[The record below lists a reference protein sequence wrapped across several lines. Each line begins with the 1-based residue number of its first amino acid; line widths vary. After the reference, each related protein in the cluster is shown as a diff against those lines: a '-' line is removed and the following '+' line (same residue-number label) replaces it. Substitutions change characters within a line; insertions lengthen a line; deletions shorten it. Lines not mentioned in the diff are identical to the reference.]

1 MIFANSGHSLLKVK
15 QSHILDKLVGP
26 VNVRRGIRRSFRE
39 VEFVLN
45 RFPLQCQH
53 RALAMSA
60 TTSLQARLFPTMAKE
75 ERAVSRMGKELELF
89 NKNIEQNK
97 EQYQAVRMVWILT
110 KVTLIIRWFHKP
122 LQYQE

>member
-1 MIFANSGHSLLKVK
+1 MIYFLQDVDAHCLE
-15 QSHILDKLVGP
+15 KLIGP
-26 VNVRRGIRRSFRE
+26 DNHRRGIRRSFRKL
-39 VEFVLN
+39 EFVLN

-60 TTSLQARLFPTMAKE
+60 TTSLQARLFPTEAKR
-75 ERAVSRMGKELELF
+75 ERDVSQKGKKLELF

-110 KVTLIIRWFHKP
+110 KVIVNPLVSHHKP
-122 LQYQE
+122 LQYPE